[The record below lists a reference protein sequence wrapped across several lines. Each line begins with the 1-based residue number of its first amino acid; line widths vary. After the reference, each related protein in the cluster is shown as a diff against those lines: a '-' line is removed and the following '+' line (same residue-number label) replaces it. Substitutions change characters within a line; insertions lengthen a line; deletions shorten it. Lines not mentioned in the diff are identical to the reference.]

1 MEAERRLRP
10 VMVEDIVNTD
20 VVSVEPDT
28 TVSTVVSEMAEEDIG
43 SVVIVDDKKPVGIVT
58 DRNIALALA
67 ETPDLSERPVK
78 EIVGDSELITATP
91 EMTIFDAIRRLDDA
105 NVRRL
110 PIVDDE
116 GHLEGILSLDDII
129 VLLGTELNN
138 VAEIIKAQT
147 PRF

>member
-1 MEAERRLRP
+1 MQAEQRLQP

-28 TVSTVVSEMAEEDIG
+28 TVSAVVSEMAEEDIG
-43 SVVIVDDKKPVGIVT
+43 SVVVVDDKNPVGIVT
-58 DRNIALALA
+58 ERNIALT

-78 EIVGDSELITATP
+78 EIIGDGELITATP
-91 EMTIFDAIRRLDDA
+91 QMTIFDAIRRLDDA
-105 NVRRL
+105 NIRRL
-110 PIVDDE
+110 SIVDDE